1 MGQEER
7 GRWGGGGRGD
17 GEAMTRHTLDLQ
29 GKRNDEKGEEEEEM
43 EAAYLDWRKHQAVA
57 A

>member
-1 MGQEER
+1 MGQEGDR
-7 GRWGGGGRGD
+7 GRWGGD

-29 GKRNDEKGEEEEEM
+29 GKRDDEKGEEEEM

>member
-29 GKRNDEKGEEEEEM
+29 GKRDEEKPREGGG
-43 EAAYLDWRKHQAVA
+43 DGGSVP
-57 A
+57 

>member
-1 MGQEER
+1 MGQEDR
-7 GRWGGGGRGD
+7 GRWGGGGGD
-17 GEAMTRHTLDLQ
+17 GEAMTRHTLDFQ
-29 GKRNDEKGEEEEEM
+29 GKRDDEKGEEEEM